1 MQKVGAVWKQL
12 TADLGISA
20 GFSPAVNELEK
31 GGSSELMVLTDSVEV
46 NGFVNTKREKMEKN
60 TGQEYTKQGRRRF
73 PQPALSDETTTFESV
88 GADESENPAIKQ
100 C

>member
-12 TADLGISA
+12 TADLGISV

-31 GGSSELMVLTDSVEV
+31 GGSSQLMVLTDSVEV
-46 NGFVNTKREKMEKN
+46 NGFVNTKREKMEN

-73 PQPALSDETTTFESV
+73 PQPPLTDETTTF
-88 GADESENPAIKQ
+88 D
-100 C
+100 